1 MSNTEKTGL
10 LGALRK
16 GLNRTSKSL
25 TAGLGDA
32 LLGKQKIDA
41 DTLEDIETR
50 LLMADVGIEATNTIL
65 ADINNHLERS
75 DQNNSEALQQAL
87 AASMIKLLE
96 PCDEPLDIYR
106 EEKPFVMLVVGI
118 NGAGKTTTIG
128 KLANKYSQAGNKVM
142 LAAGDTFRAA
152 AVEQLQTWGERNGIQ
167 VIAQASGAD
176 SAAVCFDA
184 FESARARQA
193 NLLIADTAG
202 RLHTQDNLM
211 EELKK
216 VKRVLGKNDSDAP
229 HETLLIL
236 DGGTGQN
243 AIKQAET
250 FHQEIGVTGLAITKL
265 DGTAKGGVLF
275 AIATKLGLPIRYIG
289 VGENL
294 EDLRPFNATEF
305 VNALLSIND

>member
-1 MSNTEKTGL
+1 MSNTEKTSL
-10 LGALRK
+10 LGSLRK
-16 GLNRTSKSL
+16 SLNRTGSSL
-25 TAGLGDA
+25 TSGLGDV
-32 LLGKQKIDA
+32 LRGKQQIDS

-65 ADINNHLERS
+65 ADINNHLSRGE
-75 DQNNSEALQQAL
+75 QGQPQALQEALT
-87 AASMIKLLE
+87 ASMIKLLE

-106 EEKPFVMLVVGI
+106 QEKPFVMLVVGI

-152 AVEQLQTWGERNGIQ
+152 AVEQLQTWGERNNIP
-167 VIAQASGAD
+167 VVAQTSGAD

-184 FESARARQA
+184 YESARARQV

-216 VKRVLGKNDSDAP
+216 VKRVLGKNDSAAP
-229 HETLLIL
+229 HETLLVL

-243 AIKQAET
+243 AIKQAEI
-250 FHQEIGVTGLAITKL
+250 FHKEIGVTGLAITKL

-275 AIATKLGLPIRYIG
+275 AIAAKLGLPIRFIG

-294 EDLRPFNATEF
+294 EDLRPFNASEF
-305 VNALLSIND
+305 VNALLSVDA